1 MKIAFPLFNKDVLA
15 IDFNHSNFI
24 GIYDAINNQ
33 TKIINIQSAEK
44 KTETIDAFKLL
55 NSEGLTHVAS
65 ISFSYLALRIF
76 KEQNIKPLKAKGMSL
91 VENIK
96 LFNETRLLHFEVTE
110 SLLYGECAKDCLG
123 CGSDCSDN

>member
-1 MKIAFPLFNKDVLA
+1 MKIAFPLFNEDVLA

-24 GIYDAINNQ
+24 GIYDGASDK
-33 TKIINIQSAEK
+33 TDIINIQPLDK
-44 KTETIDAFKLL
+44 KSGQMNAFKLL
-55 NSEGLTHVAS
+55 HAEGLTHVAS

-76 KEQNIKPLKAKGMSL
+76 KEQNIKPMKAKGMSL

-96 LFNETRLLHFEVTE
+96 LFNEARLLPFDVTE